1 MKDLFITIKSYN
13 GCKVCIETVNDFAP
27 IKQNKKKNTRES
39 QMPFMTKELSKE
51 ILARSRLRNNLKKNR
66 TEENKIRYTK

>member
-1 MKDLFITIKSYN
+1 
-13 GCKVCIETVNDFAP
+13 
-27 IKQNKKKNTRES
+27 
-39 QMPFMTKELSKE
+39 MTKELSKE